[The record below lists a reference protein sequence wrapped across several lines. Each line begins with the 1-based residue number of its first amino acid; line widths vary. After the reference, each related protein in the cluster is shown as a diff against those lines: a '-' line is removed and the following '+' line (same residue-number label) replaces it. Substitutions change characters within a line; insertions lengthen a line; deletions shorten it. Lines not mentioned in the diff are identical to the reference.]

1 MEMRALTAK
10 DIAPVCKI
18 LSKIGITEILTNL
31 QSLKEQDGLEA
42 MAKIIDSIL
51 YNLDKV
57 QDELFSFVSSVV
69 GQDVSKLGMAEFTEI
84 LAEVIKK
91 EEFRDFFTAAFKL
104 LGRK

>member
-31 QSLKEQDGLEA
+31 QGLKENDGLEA
-42 MAKIIDSIL
+42 MAKIVDSIL

-57 QDELFSFVSSVV
+57 QEELFCFVSSVV
-69 GQDVSKLGMAEFTEI
+69 GQDVSELSMAEFTEV
-84 LAEVIKK
+84 LFAVVKK
-91 EEFRDFFTAAFKL
+91 EEFRNFFTAAFKL
-104 LGRK
+104 LRQK